1 VNLEHELKLQDIGDI
16 AQGLSHEDAKMLL
29 SATIAEVIRRGGV
42 PFVMGSSSLSQLYYS
57 AAGLMVAHGNDI
69 GVLNISPTLGTN

>member
-1 VNLEHELKLQDIGDI
+1 MNLEHELKLQDIGDI

-29 SATIAEVIRRGGV
+29 SATIAEVIRRGGI
-42 PFVMGSSSLSQLYYS
+42 PFVIGSSLSQLYYS

-69 GVLNISPTLGTN
+69 GVFNISPTLGTN